1 GAGRP
6 AQLLRPGADHR
17 RRPGHRPFAPREKLP
32 GPALSVKR
40 GAAPLPVPAWIARKR
55 DGGALD
61 DDALEALIAG
71 VAAGTIPDYQVAALL
86 MAIVLRGFSAH
97 ELLTWTRAMIASGD
111 RLSLKA
117 VRGRKVDKHSTGGVG
132 DKITICLAPLV
143 AACGVP
149 APMLVGR

>member
-1 GAGRP
+1 M
-6 AQLLRPGADHR
+6 
-17 RRPGHRPFAPREKLP
+17 
-32 GPALSVKR
+32 KR
-40 GAAPLPVPAWIARKR
+40 GRAPLPIPSWIARKR

-61 DDALEALIAG
+61 DASIRALIEGIAD
-71 VAAGTIPDYQVAALL
+71 GTIPDYQVAALL

-111 RLSLKA
+111 RLALGA

-149 APMLVGR
+149 APMLVGRALGHTGG